1 MDKQPERTFFKIYRD
16 AILFNRNLISAGAGG
31 FIVSALISQLYYSQY
46 DSGDFATSVMALA
59 TEYAVYIPLF
69 ALLFYVDN
77 RHKYLDPA
85 TGKRDGMRIRQ
96 DIKKLFAAFSVSE
109 VIFAVTRF
117 LTQYELL
124 LQARLEPYEASM
136 ASSLIA
142 WAMFFVAI
150 NLMAKAVRL
159 FKGT

>member
-1 MDKQPERTFFKIYRD
+1 MDKQPERSFFKKYRD

-31 FIVSALISQLYYSQY
+31 FIASALISQLYYSQY
-46 DSGDFATSVMALA
+46 DSGDFATSVVALA
-59 TEYAVYIPLF
+59 TEYAVYVPLF

-85 TGKRDGMRIRQ
+85 TGKRDAMRIRQ
-96 DIKKLFAAFSVSE
+96 DIKKLFAAFTVSE

-117 LTQYELL
+117 LTQYGL